1 MELMRKFYM
10 ATSSGTGGPSKED
23 LDNAEE
29 LKNIFASLNDSMIS
43 AGGKL
48 TDSLQKAV
56 DKSKD
61 LDEVGKRIAKGAIA
75 TLGVEIRKAAKDLG
89 RTKDIALN
97 INKEFVSSK
106 KIQENLSK
114 IASHQSIIENQILT
128 IQLQKGKLTK
138 KQEEYYSTILQTL
151 KAQAAVE
158 EKLKSYA
165 EQREK
170 SAGLIGKAFKDL
182 NKIPILGSLVDAE
195 RISDA
200 ISKKAQE
207 TGSRW
212 QAAGAGIKAT
222 FASIKDNLS
231 DPVVLVTGLIKGL
244 TTLVKLATDYQ
255 SKQFEAA
262 KDLGVSVERG
272 QKLRD
277 NFVDLARTNLGLAVT
292 ADQLQKSYAGVQDEL
307 GVIVKQSD
315 EFNLTSALIERRTGA
330 SAANMAQLQFAA
342 KSMNTSL
349 AKAYTSI
356 IGSAKAEGMRVGI
369 VQSEKQILE
378 GISQTSGTIYQNFN
392 GNFKAIAAANVQA
405 KALGTTLDKI
415 NATQDQFLDF
425 ESSIAKQFEAE
436 VLTGKEL
443 DLTRARQLALN
454 HDTKGLMLE
463 INRLAGSSAEWNK
476 MDTLTQ
482 QSKAEALGMSRD
494 SINEM
499 YMDQQ
504 KTALLG
510 KAATADL
517 QTQYDLLIKAG
528 KTREEISQV
537 LGKDATQSA
546 YAASVS
552 EQMAATMDS
561 IKQSIGEISQGL
573 MPVIKGFASFLSDA
587 DNLKGLFVAIV
598 GVMGTM
604 AGISIA
610 LRVSEQQILQTQ
622 IQKQAIIAAN
632 TELMARELGVESSI
646 IAAKQGEAVASVTA
660 GSGYLGPGAI
670 VAGLAAGAALA
681 AITGIAL
688 SGGGSSTA
696 PSTGITPYNP
706 GAATASTAGG
716 STSNAPAQPQTITIY
731 NTMDGEVI
739 TKKVIQNTAAT
750 FGKNSN

>member
-29 LKNIFASLNDSMIS
+29 LKNIFASLNDNMTS

-48 TDSLQKAV
+48 TDSLQRAV
-56 DKSKD
+56 NSSKD

-138 KQEEYYSTILQTL
+138 KQEEYYNTILQTL

-158 EKLKSYA
+158 EKLKDYA
-165 EQREK
+165 EQRER

-195 RISDA
+195 RVSNA

-207 TGSRW
+207 TGNRW
-212 QAAGAGIKAT
+212 QAAGAGVKAT

-244 TTLVKLATDYQ
+244 TTLVKLAADYQ

-272 QKLRD
+272 QKLRN

-561 IKQSIGEISQGL
+561 IKQSIGEMTQGL
-573 MPVIKGFASFLSDA
+573 MPLIKGFAEFVSDA

-610 LRVSEQQILQTQ
+610 LKVSEQQILQTQ
-622 IQKQAIIAAN
+622 IQQQAITAAN
-632 TELMARELGVESSI
+632 TGLLLERLGVEEALI
-646 IAAKQGEAVASVTA
+646 GAKQSEAVASVTA

-670 VAGLAAGAALA
+670 VVGLAAGAALA

-696 PSTGITPYNP
+696 PSTGIAPYNP
-706 GAATASTAGG
+706 GAATAGTVGG
-716 STSNAPAQPQTITIY
+716 NTSNAPAQPQTITIY
-731 NTMDGEVI
+731 NTMDGEII
-739 TKKVIQNTAAT
+739 TKKVIEKTPAT